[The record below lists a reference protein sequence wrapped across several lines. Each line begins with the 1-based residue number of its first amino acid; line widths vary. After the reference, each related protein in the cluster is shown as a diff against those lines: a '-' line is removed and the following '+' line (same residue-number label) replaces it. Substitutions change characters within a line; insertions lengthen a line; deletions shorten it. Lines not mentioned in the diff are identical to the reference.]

1 MKGIM
6 LKLTEDQ
13 IELLEN
19 LSSMAG
25 KSSADFIKETMFT
38 LLPFT
43 EYSAVKKYLKSAN
56 KNSNK
61 KGVSGSRYINNII
74 DNIHKSANTR
84 LKRLGVL

>member
-6 LKLTEDQ
+6 LNLTEDQ

-19 LSSMAG
+19 LSRMAG

-43 EYSAVKKYLKSAN
+43 EYSAVKKYLKASN
-56 KNSNK
+56 QNSNK
-61 KGVSGSRYINNII
+61 KTASRSRYINNII
-74 DNIHKSANTR
+74 DNIHKSANIR
-84 LKRLGVL
+84 LKRIGVL